1 MLSGEINN
9 VGMSDDIDLR
19 CSNGK
24 VIGHSHTQK
33 LNNWVGR
40 RKQKEKSRGLLAT

>member
-9 VGMSDDIDLR
+9 VGMSDIDLR
-19 CSNGK
+19 CSNRK

-40 RKQKEKSRGLLAT
+40 RKQKEKSRVLLAT